1 MKILTRDMEPI
12 KLSSGNVEEVQQF
25 IYLGSIVST
34 DGGTEED
41 VKARLGKARVVFHML
56 HKLWKFKV
64 ISRPTKLI
72 FSTPM

>member
-41 VKARLGKARVVFHML
+41 VKAL
-56 HKLWKFKV
+56 
-64 ISRPTKLI
+64 SLI
-72 FSTPM
+72 HI